1 MLSIHLTSIYF
12 NISHNMG
19 QLLELILR
27 VFFKII
33 AEFYP
38 EIIIGLCLIL
48 FILSIVFKIK
58 SK

>member
-1 MLSIHLTSIYF
+1 MLSIHLASIYF